1 MRRGG
6 GGRGHGCGAV
16 AVGRGG
22 QVMSAWGMVG
32 LPRRRSAP
40 GCPDAA
46 TTRGDYGVGDE
57 KKVKKRR
64 EDYGFKVCRWVMVA
78 CWGCAQLRGGGVA
91 LRLCTQWRSE
101 KRMEVGERGREERGA
116 RLQVRWRPSRVR
128 RRRRI
133 RGGDGG
139 DDGC

>member
-1 MRRGG
+1 MSRRAPMHVGLTG
-6 GGRGHGCGAV
+6 EMENLAERWREERGRRPGTWLRHDGTV

-32 LPRRRSAP
+32 LPRRRSAL

-64 EDYGFKVCRWVMVA
+64 EDYGFKVCRWVIVA
-78 CWGCAQLRGGGVA
+78 C
-91 LRLCTQWRSE
+91 
-101 KRMEVGERGREERGA
+101 
-116 RLQVRWRPSRVR
+116 
-128 RRRRI
+128 
-133 RGGDGG
+133 
-139 DDGC
+139 